1 VPYGNVVLR
10 PEGERVKL
18 GRATASRCTCLHRG
32 HRSRDDRRDNW
43 LPSPRRNRLPRRLS
57 HHPHVDKLALLR
69 RHPVFGVL
77 DAAHLDGLCTSA
89 TTRTYPRDTTVF
101 LKGDPGTSLFAVLSG
116 TIRIGVRSPDG
127 RDAVFNLIR
136 EGEIFGE
143 IALLDGQPRT
153 ADATAMTNCEVMAID
168 HRDFVALVRSQPE
181 IALKII
187 EVLCARVRRT
197 SQQVEDVLFL
207 DLPGRLAKALLRL
220 DSVEKSAGR
229 GKVSM
234 TQRELG
240 QMIGMSRESTN
251 KQLREWEERQYN
263 IVTPK
268 LIAPV
273 NNVLTVFAA
282 IIRPR

>member
-1 VPYGNVVLR
+1 MAERAVSGNCLIIAIKGKLPVMR
-10 PEGERVKL
+10 PPE
-18 GRATASRCTCLHRG
+18 TTSRLEADSMP
-32 HRSRDDRRDNW
+32 SRRESR
-43 LPSPRRNRLPRRLS
+43 
-57 HHPHVDKLALLR
+57 HAHFDKLALLR
-69 RHPVFGVL
+69 NSPVFGGL
-77 DAAHLDGLCTSA
+77 DAEHLDRLCTYA
-89 TTRTYPRDTTVF
+89 TTRMYPRGTTIF
-101 LKGDPGTSLFAVLSG
+101 TKGDPGTSLFAVCSG
-116 TIRIGVRSPDG
+116 TIRIGVPSPDG

-153 ADATAMTNCEVMAID
+153 ADANAMTNCELMIID
-168 HRDFVALVRSQPE
+168 RRDFVALVRSQPE

-207 DLPGRLAKALLRL
+207 DLPGRLAKQLLRL
-220 DSVEKSAGR
+220 DSAEKSAGR

-251 KQLREWEERQYN
+251 KQLREWEERN
-263 IVTPK
+263 WVRIERGGIT
-268 LIAPV
+268 
-273 NNVLTVFAA
+273 VLATEALAA
-282 IIRPR
+282 IGTPTIDL

>member
-1 VPYGNVVLR
+1 
-10 PEGERVKL
+10 
-18 GRATASRCTCLHRG
+18 
-32 HRSRDDRRDNW
+32 
-43 LPSPRRNRLPRRLS
+43 
-57 HHPHVDKLALLR
+57 
-69 RHPVFGVL
+69 
-77 DAAHLDGLCTSA
+77 
-89 TTRTYPRDTTVF
+89 
-101 LKGDPGTSLFAVLSG
+101 
-116 TIRIGVRSPDG
+116 
-127 RDAVFNLIR
+127 
-136 EGEIFGE
+136 
-143 IALLDGQPRT
+143 
-153 ADATAMTNCEVMAID
+153 MTNCEVMAID
-168 HRDFVALVRSQPE
+168 HSDFVALVRSQPE

-207 DLPGRLAKALLRL
+207 DLPDRLAKALLRL

-234 TQRELG
+234 TQRERG

-251 KQLREWEERQYN
+251 KQLREREERQYN

-273 NNVLTVFAA
+273 NNVLTAFAA

>member
-1 VPYGNVVLR
+1 M
-10 PEGERVKL
+10 
-18 GRATASRCTCLHRG
+18 
-32 HRSRDDRRDNW
+32 
-43 LPSPRRNRLPRRLS
+43 LS

-77 DAAHLDGLCTSA
+77 DAAHLEGLCTYA
-89 TTRTYPRDTTVF
+89 TTRTYPRNTTVF
-101 LKGDPGTSLFAVLSG
+101 SKGDPGTSLFAVLSG
-116 TIRIGVRSPDG
+116 IIRIGVPSPDG

-168 HRDFVALVRSQPE
+168 HSDFVALVCSQPE

-251 KQLREWEERQYN
+251 KQLREWEERRWVRLERGG
-263 IVTPK
+263 IVVLAPEA
-268 LIAPV
+268 LEAIA
-273 NNVLTVFAA
+273 TAHSYG
-282 IIRPR
+282 